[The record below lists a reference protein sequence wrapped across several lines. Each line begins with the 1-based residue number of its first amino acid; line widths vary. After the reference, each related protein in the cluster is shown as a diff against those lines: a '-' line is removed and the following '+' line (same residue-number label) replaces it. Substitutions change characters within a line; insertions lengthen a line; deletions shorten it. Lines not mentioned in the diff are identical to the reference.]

1 MPLSLVSLWLSVTP
15 KIDATLPV
23 VDEEVPF
30 ELLILEDVFDDD
42 DDDITTPPL
51 SLAFRGV
58 RGL

>member
-30 ELLILEDVFDDD
+30 ELLILEDVVD

-51 SLAFRGV
+51 SLAFRGE